1 MRLKRT
7 KMNWANIKHQVVH
20 KAILEHKS
28 IIDTYITNPTSGTRN
43 QNTITALE
51 YAKLVCKELRGAS
64 CAMRDHKSVWIYRE
78 GDTHVMGWVGY
89 GDWQTTLTPKMK
101 YQFVMYAPFH
111 ENGKYREDND
121 QYRMSMFND
130 RDKAIKK
137 AKALFRSYTVG
148 ESACALNSQAASS
161 ITDVQGNATKAY
173 KDAGKP
179 LDIHISSYGAGKHVL
194 IDEFKALLAS
204 GHLFLRAE
212 VGINMKKFCDAY
224 DLFEKRKASEI
235 PVMYVDMVTD
245 RFGDKIYRLARL
257 KNGRHY
263 SPNPNNEVTS
273 EEHCQQSDV
282 PQWVVDRVS
291 TLQIVDNE
299 TYVEGV
305 GYKHCDNAYTI
316 HVDEVNPFVD

>member
-1 MRLKRT
+1 MG
-7 KMNWANIKHQVVH
+7 WANINHEVVH
-20 KAILEHKS
+20 KATLEHKS
-28 IIDTYITNPTSGTRN
+28 IIDTYITNPVSGSRN

-64 CAMRDHKSVWIYRE
+64 YAMKDHKSVWIYRE

-89 GDWQTTLTPKMK
+89 GDWQTTQTSK
-101 YQFVMYAPFH
+101 YQFVVYAPFH
-111 ENGKYREDND
+111 ENRKYREESN
-121 QYRMSMFND
+121 QYRMAMFND

-148 ESACALNSQAASS
+148 ESACALNGQSASK
-161 ITDVQGNATKAY
+161 ITDVQSVATKAY
-173 KDAGKP
+173 KEAGKY

-212 VGINMKKFCDAY
+212 VGVNMKKFCDAY

-235 PVMYVDMVTD
+235 PMMYVDMVTD

-263 SPNPNNEVTS
+263 SPNPYHEVTS

-282 PQWVVDRVS
+282 PPWVVDRVS

>member
-1 MRLKRT
+1 MK
-7 KMNWANIKHQVVH
+7 
-20 KAILEHKS
+20 
-28 IIDTYITNPTSGTRN
+28 
-43 QNTITALE
+43 
-51 YAKLVCKELRGAS
+51 
-64 CAMRDHKSVWIYRE
+64 DHKSVWIYRE

-89 GDWQTTLTPKMK
+89 GDWQTTKTSE

-111 ENGKYREDND
+111 ANGKYREDND
-121 QYRMSMFND
+121 QHRMAMFND

-148 ESACALNSQAASS
+148 ESACALNSRSASS
-161 ITDVQGNATKAY
+161 ITDVQGNASRAY

-179 LDIHISSYGAGKHVL
+179 LDIHISSYGASKHVL

-204 GHLFLRAE
+204 EHLFLRAE

-224 DLFEKRKASEI
+224 DLFERRQASEI

>member
-1 MRLKRT
+1 MS
-7 KMNWANIKHQVVH
+7 WANINHKVVH
-20 KAILEHKS
+20 KATMEHDS
-28 IIDTYITNPTSGTRN
+28 VIENYITNPTSGSRN
-43 QNTITALE
+43 QNTIVALE
-51 YAKLVCKELRGAS
+51 YAKLVCKELRGTS
-64 CAMRDHKSVWIYRE
+64 YAMKDHKSVWIYRE

-89 GDWQTTLTPKMK
+89 GDWQTTQTSKS
-101 YQFVMYAPFH
+101 QFVMYAPFH
-111 ENGKYREDND
+111 ENRKYREDNN
-121 QYRMSMFND
+121 QYRMAMFND

-148 ESACALNSQAASS
+148 ESACALNNQSASK
-161 ITDVQGNATKAY
+161 ITDVQSHASKAY

-179 LDIHISSYGAGKHVL
+179 LGLDISSYNPTKHVL

-204 GHLFLRAE
+204 GHLFLRTE
-212 VGINMKKFCDAY
+212 VGINMKAFCDAY
-224 DLFEKRKASEI
+224 DLFERRKALEI

-263 SPNPNNEVTS
+263 SPNPYKEVTS

-291 TLQIVDNE
+291 TLQIVDDE

>member
-1 MRLKRT
+1 MG
-7 KMNWANIKHQVVH
+7 WANINHKVVH
-20 KAILEHKS
+20 KATRKHDS
-28 IIDTYITNPTSGTRN
+28 IIDTYITNPLGGTRN

-64 CAMRDHKSVWIYRE
+64 YAMKDQMSVWIYRE

-89 GDWQTTLTPKMK
+89 GDWQTTKTSKD
-101 YQFVMYAPFH
+101 QFVMYAPFH
-111 ENGKYREDND
+111 ENYKYREDKD
-121 QYRMSMFND
+121 QHRMAMFND

-148 ESACALNSQAASS
+148 ESACALNGQSASK
-161 ITDVQGNATKAY
+161 ITDVQSGASTAY

-179 LDIHISSYGAGKHVL
+179 LGIHISSYGASKHVL

-204 GHLFLRAE
+204 EHLFLQAE

-224 DLFEKRKASEI
+224 DLFERRKASEI